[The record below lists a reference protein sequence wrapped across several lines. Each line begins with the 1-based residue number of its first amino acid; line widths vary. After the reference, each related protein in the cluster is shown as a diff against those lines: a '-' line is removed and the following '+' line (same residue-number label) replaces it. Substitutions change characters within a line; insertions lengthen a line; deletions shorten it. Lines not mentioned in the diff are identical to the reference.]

1 MAGMEQESNSC
12 KKAERKLTF
21 DSATLRE
28 NRRQLLRRN
37 HLKLRIRA
45 VAGLLILAPS
55 AELRR
60 VAEPVSLHVVVSDFH
75 HQLGAQRFPR
85 QVLALAPAALPARH
99 TFRRISRFAGLLCPM
114 LPWMIVEGVFAVWL

>member
-12 KKAERKLTF
+12 KKGEKKLKF

-28 NRRQLLRRN
+28 NRCQLLRRN

-45 VAGLLILAPS
+45 VAGLLVLAPS

-75 HQLGAQRFPR
+75 DQFGAQGFPR
-85 QVLALAPAALPARH
+85 QVLALAPAALPARQ
-99 TFRRISRFAGLLCPM
+99 TFRRIASLAGLVCPM
-114 LPWMIVEGVFAVWL
+114 LPWMIVERVFAVRF

>member
-12 KKAERKLTF
+12 KKGEKKLTF

-37 HLKLRIRA
+37 HFKLRIRT
-45 VAGLLILAPS
+45 VAGVLVLGPS

-60 VAEPVSLHVVVSDFH
+60 MTEPVSLHVVVSDLH
-75 HQLGAQRFPR
+75 HQFGSQRFPR

-99 TFRRISRFAGLLCPM
+99 TFRRISRFAGLVCPM
-114 LPWMIVEGVFAVWL
+114 LPWMIVERVLAVSF

>member
-12 KKAERKLTF
+12 KKGEKKLTF

-45 VAGLLILAPS
+45 VAGLLVLAPS

-60 VAEPVSLHVVVSDFH
+60 MTEPVPLHVIVSDFH
-75 HQLGAQRFPR
+75 H
-85 QVLALAPAALPARH
+85 
-99 TFRRISRFAGLLCPM
+99 
-114 LPWMIVEGVFAVWL
+114 